1 MNNRIYICIDLK
13 SFYASVECV
22 LRGLDPMVTN
32 LVVADAS
39 RTEKTICLAVSP
51 ALKTFGLP
59 GRARL
64 FEVIQKLDE
73 INKERLKHA
82 PNRKFIEES
91 YDLNELNNYPEYK
104 ISFLI
109 APPQMAKYIE
119 ISSKIYS
126 VYLKYVAP
134 EDIHVYSIDEVFM
147 DVTNYLYALNMTP
160 HELAKKMI
168 KDVLNETGVTATAG
182 IGTNMY
188 LAKVA
193 MDIVAKHIEPDSD
206 GVRIAYLDEMLYRK
220 RLWDHKPLT
229 DFWRVGH
236 GIANR
241 LNKLGLETMGDIA
254 RCSIGKLDNYYNEEI
269 LYKEFGINAE
279 LLIDHAWGYE
289 PTLISDIKAYR
300 PKANSL
306 SSGQV
311 LSCGYTF
318 DKALIIV
325 KEMTE
330 LLSLDLVGKGLVTD
344 QLVLHVGYD
353 IDNLSNE
360 EIMKN
365 YKGEIATDYIG
376 RSVPKSAHGS
386 INIDSYTSQTT
397 ILIKAIIAL
406 YKEIVDPIL
415 LVRRLNIA
423 AVHLI
428 PESEINKRDGYVK
441 ISLFED
447 YEEKERKNKLIEE
460 KRLKEKNLRQAIIGI
475 KSKYGKNAV
484 LKAMNLEEGATTRER
499 NEQIG
504 GHKS

>member
-1 MNNRIYICIDLK
+1 MDDRKYICIDLK

-51 ALKTFGLP
+51 ALKSFGLP

-64 FEVIQKLDE
+64 FEVIQRIDE
-73 INKERLKHA
+73 LNKERIKKA
-82 PNRKFIEES
+82 PNRAFVGES
-91 YDLNELNNYPEYK
+91 YKLEELDNHPEYK
-104 ISFLI
+104 IDFLI

-119 ISSKIYS
+119 ISTKIYN
-126 VYLKYVAP
+126 VYLKYVAL

-147 DVTNYLYALNMTP
+147 DVTNYLHALNMSAI
-160 HELAKKMI
+160 ELAKVMI
-168 KDVLNETGVTATAG
+168 KDVFETTGITATAG
-182 IGTNMY
+182 VGTNLY
-188 LAKVA
+188 LAKVS
-193 MDIVAKHIEPDSD
+193 MDIVAKHIDADED
-206 GVRIAYLDEMLYRK
+206 GVRVAYLDEMLYRK
-220 RLWDHKPLT
+220 KLWDYKPIT
-229 DFWRVGH
+229 DFWRIGR

-241 LNKLGLETMGDIA
+241 LYKLGLETMGDIA
-254 RCSIGKLDNYYNEEI
+254 RCSIGKLDNFYNEEI

-289 PTLISDIKAYR
+289 PTLISDIKAYK

-311 LSCGYTF
+311 LSCGYDF
-318 DKALIIV
+318 NKALIIV

-330 LLSLDLVGKGLVTD
+330 LLSLDLVNKGLVTN

-365 YKGEIATDYIG
+365 YNGEISIDYIG
-376 RSVPKSAHGS
+376 RKVPKSSHGS
-386 INIDSYTSQTT
+386 INIEKHTSSTTTLINAIT
-397 ILIKAIIAL
+397 IL
-406 YKEIVDPIL
+406 YNEIVNPVL
-415 LVRRLNIA
+415 LIKRINIT

-428 PESEINKRDGYVK
+428 KESEINKKDGYIK

-447 YEEKERKNKLIEE
+447 YEENERRDKIIEE
-460 KRLKEKNLRQAIIGI
+460 KRLKEKNLQKAIISI
-475 KSKYGKNAV
+475 KNKYGKNSV
-484 LKAMNLEEGATTRER
+484 LKAMNLEDGATTKER
-499 NEQIG
+499 NQQIG